1 MATSN
6 YSVGQPQGATIDT
19 DMMGSTVANARRITD
34 HHAMKGNGANGAA
47 GTHENHEGMVPTR
60 GDILDSGIT
69 QQNSDLPTLASG
81 A

>member
-6 YSVGQPQGATIDT
+6 IIAA
-19 DMMGSTVANARRITD
+19 DMMGSVVARARSITD
-34 HHAMKGNGANGAA
+34 HHAMTGNGANGAA
-47 GTHENHEGMVPTR
+47 GTHENHEGMVPTG

-81 A
+81 S